1 MKYFKKIAVLTM
13 CLILSFNLV
22 ACKEKELDKPKEP
35 SITAASSCDSVN
47 FSNIIYNRYNL
58 GNLTVQYPN
67 FLGIDKKSSD
77 FVTMSTKDNSA
88 TLKFYK
94 EKNGSSL
101 RKIYDNDMSNLKNI
115 NYDSYKDTR
124 FRKKQWFW
132 VL

>member
-58 GNLTVQYPN
+58 GNLTVQKMA
-67 FLGIDKKSSD
+67 L
-77 FVTMSTKDNSA
+77 V
-88 TLKFYK
+88 
-94 EKNGSSL
+94 
-101 RKIYDNDMSNLKNI
+101 
-115 NYDSYKDTR
+115 
-124 FRKKQWFW
+124 
-132 VL
+132 